1 MVPTLLRTVPK
12 SHLSDA
18 IVWQIELAIKGGQYQ
33 PGQKLPSERKLS
45 QDLGVSRPILRQ
57 ALQNLETRGLV
68 DTQHGRGTYVAT
80 LANQYLA
87 PIAWLHDN
95 QAKVK
100 AFYEARM
107 VIEPACAALAAQ
119 RVTTVQLAELRRN
132 LDESGQVAG
141 DGNILTFIALDIEF
155 HSIVARLS
163 ANPHLYH
170 ALDLI
175 INPETDA
182 RQVIHRLPG
191 HLPVA
196 QARHEKVFAAIAAHD
211 EAAAHSA
218 MHDAFANL
226 MRELEEINNSQG
238 ANP

>member
-1 MVPTLLRTVPK
+1 MVSTLLRTVPK
-12 SHLSDA
+12 SRLSDDVA
-18 IVWQIELAIKGGQYQ
+18 WQIELAIKGGQFQ

-57 ALQNLETRGLV
+57 ALHNLETRGLV
-68 DTQHGRGTYVAT
+68 DIQHGRGTYVAT
-80 LANQYLA
+80 LAGEFVS

-95 QAKVK
+95 DDKVK

-107 VIEPACAALAAQ
+107 AIEPACAALAAQ
-119 RVTTVQLAELRRN
+119 RATAEQIVELRSN
-132 LDESGQVAG
+132 LDQSDQVARAG
-141 DGNILTFIALDIEF
+141 DVLTFIALDIEF

-170 ALDLI
+170 ALDQI

-191 HLPVA
+191 HLPIA
-196 QARHEKVFAAIAAHD
+196 QARHEVVFAAIAAHD
-211 EAAAHSA
+211 EEAARAA
-218 MHDAFANL
+218 MVAAFAGL
-226 MRELEEINNSQG
+226 MIELKEVSN
-238 ANP
+238 